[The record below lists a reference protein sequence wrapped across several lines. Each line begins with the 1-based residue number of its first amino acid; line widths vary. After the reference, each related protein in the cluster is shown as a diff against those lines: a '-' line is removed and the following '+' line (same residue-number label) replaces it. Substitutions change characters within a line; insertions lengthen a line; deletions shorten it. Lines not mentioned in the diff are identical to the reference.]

1 MNLSI
6 LNIKKSQLKN
16 ASQDASVSTIE
27 APVQKQKPDYT
38 GVPEAE
44 AQAEAIKEQKKT
56 ATTKA
61 RAERKASAKKTAKAE
76 PKPIKP
82 KAEVTEAVKPKPIK
96 GTDKPKAK
104 KEKEPTKKTTP
115 KFTVVDYSEKCIALF
130 GDTKPIKDELKKLG
144 GRFNANLRPFDD
156 DTRVP
161 GWVFPKKCKDD
172 LMKLIK

>member
-6 LNIKKSQLKN
+6 LNVKKSQLKN
-16 ASQDASVSTIE
+16 ASKDASAVTTIQ
-27 APVQKQKPDYT
+27 APAKPDYT

-61 RAERKASAKKTAKAE
+61 RTERKASTKKVIKAA
-76 PKPIKP
+76 P

-96 GTDKPKAK
+96 PSAK

-115 KFTVVDYSEKCIALF
+115 KFTIVDYSEKCVALF

-172 LMKLIK
+172 IMKLIK

>member
-6 LNIKKSQLKN
+6 LNVKKSQLKN
-16 ASQDASVSTIE
+16 NASKDASAVTTIQ
-27 APVQKQKPDYT
+27 APAKPDYT

-44 AQAEAIKEQKKT
+44 AQAEAIKAQKKT

-61 RAERKASAKKTAKAE
+61 RTERKASTKKAIKAA
-76 PKPIKP
+76 P
-82 KAEVTEAVKPKPIK
+82 KAEVTESVKQKPIK
-96 GTDKPKAK
+96 PSAK

-115 KFTVVDYSEKCIALF
+115 KFTVVDYSEKCVALF

>member
-6 LNIKKSQLKN
+6 LNVKKSQLKN
-16 ASQDASVSTIE
+16 NASKDASAVTTIQIP
-27 APVQKQKPDYT
+27 AKPDYT

-44 AQAEAIKEQKKT
+44 AQAEAIKEQKKA

-61 RAERKASAKKTAKAE
+61 RAERKAAAKKSAKAE
-76 PKPIKP
+76 PKPIKA

-96 GTDKPKAK
+96 PSAK

-115 KFTVVDYSEKCIALF
+115 KFTIVDYSEKCVALF

>member
-16 ASQDASVSTIE
+16 ASTNDASVATIE
-27 APVQKQKPDYT
+27 APVKKQVDYT

-44 AQAEAIKEQKKT
+44 AQAEAIKEQKKA
-56 ATTKA
+56 ATSKA
-61 RAERKASAKKTAKAE
+61 RSERKASAKKTAKAE

-82 KAEVTEAVKPKPIK
+82 KAEVTEAVKPNPIK
-96 GTDKPKAK
+96 PSAK

-115 KFTVVDYSEKCIALF
+115 KFTIVDYSEKCVALF